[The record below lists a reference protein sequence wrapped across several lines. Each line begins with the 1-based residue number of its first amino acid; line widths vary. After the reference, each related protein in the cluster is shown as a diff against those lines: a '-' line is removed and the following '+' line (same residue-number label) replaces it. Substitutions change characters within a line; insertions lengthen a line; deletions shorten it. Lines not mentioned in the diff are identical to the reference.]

1 MDAAAVEVVSDELD
15 AMLKGAAPN
24 LAAWPELGMFVP
36 ARAHA
41 SRHRCVLLPFRA
53 LIDALKAAGSELGA
67 GDTANTTG
75 QHGET

>member
-1 MDAAAVEVVSDELD
+1 MPGALPPSP
-15 AMLKGAAPN
+15 KGAAPAP
-24 LAAWPELGMFVP
+24 AAWPELAMFVP

-53 LIDALKAAGSELGA
+53 LIDALKAASPEVPEGTHRAGA

-75 QHGET
+75 